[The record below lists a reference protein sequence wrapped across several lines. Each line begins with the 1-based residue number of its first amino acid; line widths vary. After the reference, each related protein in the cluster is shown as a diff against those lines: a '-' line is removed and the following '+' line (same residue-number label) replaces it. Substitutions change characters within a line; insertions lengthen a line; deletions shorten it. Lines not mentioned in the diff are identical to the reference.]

1 MGGAVPLFFAMTD
14 IDLLSTVQPS
24 EGWFAVL
31 GINPNDKDD
40 VEQELVATREEVDVV
55 IEKFLAQKRNV
66 YFGVAKF
73 KTDKNRKKDN
83 VLALKSFWLD
93 IDCGEDKA
101 KAISE
106 KTGRPEGYI
115 DQATA
120 LQELQRF
127 CKLIGLPKPLLVN
140 SGRGIH
146 AYWPL
151 TEPVSREQWEPVAI
165 RLRDLCELHNIYVD
179 RKVFEVAR
187 ILRPLE
193 TFNFKDDPPSPVELI
208 CTAPPVEY
216 QVFRDLLGVKEVA
229 EAPPKRELTELAKS
243 MMGNTV
249 SSFKKIMIRSANG
262 TGCQQLLS
270 AYEERETLSEPR
282 WFDALSIAKFC
293 EDRDSAIHKLSK
305 DHPEYDYHDTEHK
318 VRHILGPH
326 SCAEFENSNPGGCEG
341 CPHKGKIKSPISLG
355 KEILEATEEDN
366 EVVVEDEDEE
376 ETEVHKIPKYPSPFF
391 RGKNGGIYKMPP
403 DQESDPIFV
412 YEHDLY
418 VVKRM
423 RDPVQGEVVVMK
435 LHLPRDGV
443 KEFVIANRNVTDKT
457 ELRKELSSHG
467 VVCGTKAF
475 NNLME
480 FIFAFIRELQFKR
493 KAELMRL
500 QFGWA
505 DNDSKIIIGD
515 REITKDGTFHSPPS
529 STTHNIATHMQPS
542 GTLEGWKEVMALY
555 GKPGLEP
562 HAFATLCAFGSP
574 LLKFLGQTGAIVNVI
589 HSDSGTG
596 KTTILKMANSVVG
609 HPTRLSAM
617 WDDTL
622 NAKFLRLGVMNNLCF
637 TVDEMTNTT
646 PADFSTL
653 AYGMSQGRGKDRVK
667 ASSNELRLNLTSW
680 QCISLCSSN
689 ASFYE
694 KMSSLKTSPDGEMM
708 RLIEY
713 KIEFTNTLDMALA
726 KQMFD
731 HQLMENYGHAGDI
744 YAKWLIDNLEEAKN
758 TALGIQKKLDK
769 ELKLTQRERFWS
781 AVVSANITGGLI
793 AKQCGL
799 IDWDMKALYK
809 WASQMILGLREE
821 VKPPV
826 NDVMAVVGDYINRH
840 MQNIVVVNDE
850 ADRRTNMPF
859 SPILEPK
866 GELLIRYEPD
876 TKKMF
881 LAAKPFKNDCVKFQ
895 VNYKDTLQQL
905 QKKGIFTGT
914 TNKRLSKGM
923 KVVAPGVHC
932 LVFDC
937 SNSGFLNMD
946 DLVAP
951 NASGESQLQD

>member
-1 MGGAVPLFFAMTD
+1 MAD
-14 IDLLSTVQPS
+14 IDLLSVVQPS
-24 EGWFAVL
+24 DGWFAVL
-31 GINPNDKDD
+31 GINPKNKDD
-40 VEQELVATREEVDVV
+40 VIQELVATREEVDQV
-55 IEKFLAQKRNV
+55 IQRFLKMKRNV
-66 YFGVAKF
+66 YFGVAKY
-73 KTDKNRKKDN
+73 KTDQNRMKDN
-83 VLALKSFWLD
+83 VLALKAFWLD

-101 KAISE
+101 KAISP
-106 KTGRPEGYI
+106 KTERPEGYI
-115 DQATA
+115 DQATG
-120 LQELQRF
+120 LKELQRF

-151 TEPVSREQWEPVAI
+151 TEPVTREEWEPVAE

-187 ILRPLE
+187 ILRPLD

-208 CTAPPVEY
+208 CTAPPVSYDE
-216 QVFRDLLGVKEVA
+216 FKDILGVKEIK
-229 EAPPKRELTELAKS
+229 EAPPKRELTELARS

-305 DHPEYDYHDTEHK
+305 DHPEYDYNTTEHK
-318 VRHILGPH
+318 VKHILGPH
-326 SCAEFENSNPGGCEG
+326 TCAEFENSNPGGCEG
-341 CPHKGKIKSPISLG
+341 CPHKGKIRSPIVLG
-355 KEILEATEEDN
+355 KEVLEATEEDN
-366 EVVVEDEDEE
+366 EIVVAAEE
-376 ETEVHKIPKYPSPFF
+376 EGEEDEVHKIPKYPQPFF

-403 DQESDPIFV
+403 DEEADPVFV

-423 RDPVQGEVVVMK
+423 RDPVHGEVVVMK

-443 KEFVIANRNVTDKT
+443 KEFVIPNRSVTDKT

-505 DNDSKIIIGD
+505 DSDSKIIIGD
-515 REITKDGTFHSPPS
+515 REITKDGIFHSPPS
-529 STTHNIATHMQPS
+529 STTANIANFMQPN
-542 GTLEGWKEVMALY
+542 GTIEKWKEVFSLY

-562 HAFATLCAFGSP
+562 HAFAALSSFGSP
-574 LLKFLGQTGAIVNVI
+574 LLKFLGQNGAIINVI
-589 HSDSGTG
+589 HPKSGTG
-596 KTTILKMANSVVG
+596 KTTILKMANSVIG
-609 HPTRLSAM
+609 HPERLSAM

-622 NAKFLRLGVMNNLCF
+622 NAKFLRLGVMNNFCF
-637 TVDEMTNTT
+637 TVDEITNML
-646 PADFSTL
+646 PGDFSTL
-653 AYGMSQGRGKDRVK
+653 SYGMSQGRGKDRVK
-667 ASSNELRLNLTSW
+667 SNSNELRLNLTSW
-680 QCISLCSSN
+680 QSISLCSSN

-694 KMSSLKTSPDGEMM
+694 KMASLKSTPDGEMM
-708 RLIEY
+708 RLMEY
-713 KIEFTNTLDMALA
+713 KIEYSSAIDVAFA

-731 HQLMENYGHAGDI
+731 HQLMDNYGHAGDI
-744 YAKWLIDNLEEAKN
+744 YCKWLVDNLEEAKN
-758 TALGIQKKLDK
+758 TALGIQAKIDK

-781 AVVSANITGGLI
+781 AVAAANITGGLI
-793 AKQCGL
+793 AKTCGL
-799 IDWDMKALYK
+799 INWDMKAIYK
-809 WASQMILGLREE
+809 WTTQMILGLREE

-826 NDVMAVVGDYINRH
+826 NDVMAVIGDYINRH
-840 MQNIVVVNDE
+840 MQNIVVVDDNV
-850 ADRRTNMPF
+850 DRRTNMPKL
-859 SPILEPK
+859 PTLEPK

-881 LAAKPFKNDCVKFQ
+881 FAAKPFKNDCVKFQ
-895 VNYKDTLQQL
+895 VNYRDTLQQL

-923 KVVAPGVHC
+923 KVLAPGVHC
-932 LVFDC
+932 LIFDC
-937 SNSGFLNMD
+937 SHNEFLNID
-946 DLVAP
+946 ELVVG
-951 NASGESQLQD
+951 NVSGESELQN

>member
-1 MGGAVPLFFAMTD
+1 MTD
-14 IDLLSTVQPS
+14 IDLLSTVQPP

-40 VEQELVATREEVDVV
+40 VKQELVATREEFDAKVQ
-55 IEKFLAQKRNV
+55 EFLNQKRNV
-66 YFGVAKF
+66 YFGVAKY
-73 KTDKNRKKDN
+73 KTGQNRLKTNVDK
-83 VLALKSFWLD
+83 LKAFWLD
-93 IDCGEDKA
+93 IDCGPGKA
-101 KAISE
+101 EPNI
-106 KTGRPEGYI
+106 KTGIPEGYI
-115 DQATA
+115 DQATGM
-120 LQELQRF
+120 QELRRF
-127 CKLIGLPKPLLVN
+127 YKLVGLPKPLLVN

-146 AYWPL
+146 VYWPL
-151 TEPVSREQWEPVAI
+151 TEAITREEWEPVAK
-165 RLRDLCELHNIYVD
+165 RLRDLCELHKLYVD

-187 ILRPLE
+187 ILRPLN

-208 CTAPPVEY
+208 SAADPISLEAIKGI
-216 QVFRDLLGVKEVA
+216 LGVKEVA

-249 SSFKKIMIRSANG
+249 SSFKKIMIKSANG

-270 AYEERETLSEPR
+270 AFEERETLSEPR

-293 EDRDSAIHKLSK
+293 EDRDTAIHKMSQ
-305 DHPEYDYHDTEHK
+305 DHPDYDYHDTEHK
-318 VRHILGPH
+318 VRHIVGPH
-326 SCAEFENSNPGGCEG
+326 TCAEFENSNPGGCEG
-341 CPHKGKIKSPISLG
+341 CPHKGKIRSPISLG
-355 KEILEATEEDN
+355 KEVLEATEEDN
-366 EVVVEDEDEE
+366 TVIVPSEE
-376 ETEVHKIPKYPSPFF
+376 EGEEQEVHTIPKYPHPFF
-391 RGKNGGIYKMPP
+391 RGKNGGIYKTPP
-403 DQESDPIFV
+403 DQETDPIFV

-423 RDPVQGEVVVMK
+423 RDPVLGEVVVMK

-443 KEFVIANRNVTDKT
+443 KEFVIPNRSVTDKT

-467 VVCGTKAF
+467 VVCGTKPF

-480 FIFAFIRELQFKR
+480 FIFGFIRDLQYKR

-505 DNDSKIIIGD
+505 DANSKFIIGD

-529 STTHNIATHMQPS
+529 STTHNIAQQMQPT
-542 GTLEGWKEVMALY
+542 GTLEAWKEVFELY
-555 GKPGLEP
+555 GRPGLEP
-562 HAFATLCAFGSP
+562 HAFAALSAFGSP
-574 LLKFLGQTGAIVNVI
+574 LLKFFGQNGAIINVV
-589 HSDSGTG
+589 HSKSGTG
-596 KTTILKMANSVVG
+596 KTTILKMINSVVG
-609 HPTRLSAM
+609 HPERLSAL

-653 AYGMSQGRGKDRVK
+653 SYGMSQGRGKDRVK
-667 ASSNELRLNLTSW
+667 SSSNELRLNLTSW
-680 QCISLCSSN
+680 QCISVCSSN

-694 KMSSLKTSPDGEMM
+694 KMASLKTSPDGEMM

-713 KIEFTNTLDMALA
+713 KIDYTNAIDTALA
-726 KQMFD
+726 KQKFD
-731 HQLMENYGHAGDI
+731 HQLMDNYGHAGDI
-744 YAKWLIDNLEEAKN
+744 YAKWLVDNLEEAKN
-758 TALGIQKKLDK
+758 TAIGIQAKIDK
-769 ELKLTQRERFWS
+769 ELNLTQRERFWS
-781 AVVSANITGGLI
+781 AVAAANITGGLI
-793 AKQCGL
+793 AKNCGL
-799 IDWDMKALYK
+799 IDWDMKAIYK
-809 WASQMILGLREE
+809 WATQMILGLREE

-840 MQNIVVVNDE
+840 MQNIVVVNE
-850 ADRRTNMPF
+850 NVDRRTNMP
-859 SPILEPK
+859 SLPSLEPK

-881 LAAKPFKNDCVKFQ
+881 MAAKPFKNDCVKFQ

-905 QKKGIFTGT
+905 EKKGIFTGT
-914 TNKRLSKGM
+914 INKRLSKGM

-937 SNSGFLNMD
+937 SNSDFLNMD
-946 DLVAP
+946 DLVPQEAP
-951 NASGESQLQD
+951 DAGGEG

>member
-1 MGGAVPLFFAMTD
+1 MTD
-14 IDLLSTVQPS
+14 IDLLSTVQPP

-40 VEQELVATREEVDVV
+40 VKQELVATREEFDAKVQ
-55 IEKFLAQKRNV
+55 EFLNQKRNV
-66 YFGVAKF
+66 YFGVAKY
-73 KTDKNRKKDN
+73 KTGQNRLKTNVDK
-83 VLALKSFWLD
+83 LKAFWLD
-93 IDCGEDKA
+93 IDCGPGKA
-101 KAISE
+101 EPNI
-106 KTGRPEGYI
+106 KTGIPEGYI
-115 DQATA
+115 DQATGM
-120 LQELQRF
+120 QELRRF
-127 CKLIGLPKPLLVN
+127 CKLVGLPKPLLVN

-146 AYWPL
+146 VYWPL
-151 TEPVSREQWEPVAI
+151 TEAITREEWEPVAK
-165 RLRDLCELHNIYVD
+165 RLRDLCELHKLYVD

-187 ILRPLE
+187 ILRPLN

-208 CTAPPVEY
+208 SAADPISLEAIKGI
-216 QVFRDLLGVKEVA
+216 LGVKEVA

-249 SSFKKIMIRSANG
+249 SSFKKIMIKSANG

-270 AYEERETLSEPR
+270 AFEERETLSEPR

-293 EDRDSAIHKLSK
+293 EDRDTAIHKMSQ
-305 DHPEYDYHDTEHK
+305 DHPDYDYHDTEHK
-318 VRHILGPH
+318 VRHIVGPH
-326 SCAEFENSNPGGCEG
+326 TCAEFENSNPGGCEG
-341 CPHKGKIKSPISLG
+341 CPHKGKIRSPISLG
-355 KEILEATEEDN
+355 KEVLEATEEDN
-366 EVVVEDEDEE
+366 TVIVPSEE
-376 ETEVHKIPKYPSPFF
+376 EGEEQEVHTIPKYPHPFF
-391 RGKNGGIYKMPP
+391 RGKNGGIYKTPP
-403 DQESDPIFV
+403 DQETDPIFV

-423 RDPVQGEVVVMK
+423 RDPVLGEVVVMK

-443 KEFVIANRNVTDKT
+443 KEFVIPNRSVTDKT

-467 VVCGTKAF
+467 VVCGTKPF

-480 FIFAFIRELQFKR
+480 FIFGFIRDLQYKR

-505 DNDSKIIIGD
+505 DANSKFIIGD

-529 STTHNIATHMQPS
+529 STTHNIAQQMQPT
-542 GTLEGWKEVMALY
+542 GTLEAWKEVFELY
-555 GKPGLEP
+555 GRPGLEP
-562 HAFATLCAFGSP
+562 HAFAALSAFGSP
-574 LLKFLGQTGAIVNVI
+574 LLKFFGQNGAIINVV
-589 HSDSGTG
+589 HSKSGTG
-596 KTTILKMANSVVG
+596 KTTILKMINSVVG
-609 HPTRLSAM
+609 HPERLSAM

-653 AYGMSQGRGKDRVK
+653 SYGMSQGRGKDRVK
-667 ASSNELRLNLTSW
+667 SSSNELRLNLTSW
-680 QCISLCSSN
+680 QCISVCSSN

-694 KMSSLKTSPDGEMM
+694 KMASLKTSPDGEMM

-713 KIEFTNTLDMALA
+713 KIDYTNAIDTALA
-726 KQMFD
+726 KQKFD
-731 HQLMENYGHAGDI
+731 HQLMDNYGHAGDI
-744 YAKWLIDNLEEAKN
+744 YAKWLVDNLEEAKN
-758 TALGIQKKLDK
+758 TAIGIQAKIDK
-769 ELKLTQRERFWS
+769 ELNLTQRERFWS
-781 AVVSANITGGLI
+781 AVAAANITGGLI
-793 AKQCGL
+793 AKNCGL
-799 IDWDMKALYK
+799 IDWDMKAIYK
-809 WASQMILGLREE
+809 WATQMILGLREE

-840 MQNIVVVNDE
+840 MQNIVVVNE
-850 ADRRTNMPF
+850 NVDRRTNMP
-859 SPILEPK
+859 SLPSLEPK

-881 LAAKPFKNDCVKFQ
+881 MAAKPFKNDCVKFQ

-905 QKKGIFTGT
+905 EKKGIFTGT
-914 TNKRLSKGM
+914 INKRLSKGM

-937 SNSGFLNMD
+937 SNSDFLNMD
-946 DLVAP
+946 DLVPQEAP
-951 NASGESQLQD
+951 DAGGEG